1 MKRFLFVLFF
11 SLLIPIQNSSA
22 VSPSL
27 EETIDFLINGDDDS
41 SWIGFRSKLDWSI
54 DDKCIL
60 KKRGRDQFTN
70 SKVITVVTDLNKVI
84 VETIKPKPKGSKGF
98 TSKCKGDCIKFEPSG
113 STFEQRFLER
123 GILGN
128 TGDFWREGNE
138 LTWKRNRKALSHL
151 YSNFCTGA
159 KTAF

>member
-60 KKRGRDQFTN
+60 KKRGRDN
-70 SKVITVVTDLNKVI
+70 YDKVVTLVTDVNKVI
-84 VETIKPKPKGSKGF
+84 VETIKPSFKGKGF
-98 TSKCKGDCIKFEPSG
+98 TSKCKGGCIKFEPSG
-113 STFEQRFLER
+113 ST
-123 GILGN
+123 GN
-128 TGDFWREGNE
+128 SWSEGNQHTIISPR
-138 LTWKRNRKALSHL
+138 LIWMT
-151 YSNFCTGA
+151 
-159 KTAF
+159 

>member
-1 MKRFLFVLFF
+1 MKRFLFVLLF

-60 KKRGRDQFTN
+60 KKRGRDN
-70 SKVITVVTDLNKVI
+70 YDKVVTLVTDVNKVI
-84 VETIKPKPKGSKGF
+84 VETIKPSFKGKGF

-113 STFEQRFLER
+113 ST
-123 GILGN
+123 
-128 TGDFWREGNE
+128 GDFWSEWNG

>member
-1 MKRFLFVLFF
+1 MKRFLILILF

-41 SWIGFRSKLDWSI
+41 SWIEFNSKLDWSI

-60 KKRGRDQFTN
+60 KKRGRDYN
-70 SKVITVVTDLNKVI
+70 DKVITLVTDLNKVI
-84 VETIKPKPKGSKGF
+84 VETIKPLSTSNGF
-98 TSKCKGDCIKFEPSG
+98 KSKCKGECEKYEPSEG
-113 STFEQRFLER
+113 
-123 GILGN
+123 
-128 TGDFWREGNE
+128 TGDTWSWSEWNG